1 MRVLIM
7 SMTDIHICSMVM
19 SVLPPD
25 LHSIKKAGLDI
36 CLDIPSPETPSA
48 YR

>member
-1 MRVLIM
+1 VQFRVVIADKTQVDA
-7 SMTDIHICSMVM
+7 SR
-19 SVLPPD
+19 PD
-25 LHSIKKAGLDI
+25 LQSITNAGLDI